1 MLKTFYLIFGI
12 ALVGGTIYMLTQPS
26 TESGNI
32 AILLSSIV
40 GVLCFVMYFYVDKL
54 KKIN

>member
-1 MLKTFYLIFGI
+1 MLKIFYLIFGV
-12 ALVGGTIYMLTQPS
+12 ALVGGTIYMMMQPS